1 MARVAARLTL
11 LQIGLALGLV
21 AILARAAQLQL
32 VQGQHWAQEA
42 DRERRA
48 REILPARRG
57 MLLDRNGVPLA
68 LTQEYYH
75 VGIAPNEVRDRRALV
90 RAAASALDLSAA
102 ELERDLSGDKRY
114 LYFHGPYTAVDVQ
127 PIRGMPGIHLESE
140 YRRFYPA
147 RGLARPIIGTYS
159 ADSGRGVSGLEL
171 ALDSVLTGTPG
182 EAVVLK
188 DRAGRR
194 YDSPSRVTRLPEPGL
209 DVVLTL
215 DAELQDIAEHG
226 LDEAIEAMHARGG
239 DVVFLDPRTG
249 EVLAS
254 ASRQEG
260 ADDPSE
266 GRPSTV
272 TDPFEP
278 GSTAKLFTAAA
289 LLTHQLVDSS
299 DRVFAE
305 NGEWDMPVGDAKRP
319 RVRRIHDAHR
329 TPGSLSLAQAIQ
341 VSSNVAMAKF
351 SLRLLPALQFDA
363 LRDFGFGSP
372 TGVEFPGESRGRLA
386 RPDRWRDRIS
396 GPSIAMGYEFGV
408 TPLQLAA
415 AYGAIA
421 NDGVLLAPSLV
432 LAIRDADG
440 RVRYRHHPEP
450 VRQAISPVIAAR
462 LREFLRGAVGEG
474 GTGERAQ
481 LVNYTLLGKTGTA
494 LRFEGG
500 RYIQGEYTA
509 SFAALFPAES
519 PQLVAIVKIDDP
531 KGEYYGGLTAAPV
544 TRRMLDQALS
554 ARRVAIDRSR
564 LVTPAPLDTTHEAQP
579 DQTPSPTRVVVSW
592 PPVPSVDSAQP
603 GALVPN
609 LVGVPVRR
617 AAVALHRRGFR
628 VVLHGTGKVTR
639 TSPAAGD
646 SLAPRDTVTVWA
658 E

>member
-1 MARVAARLTL
+1 L
-11 LQIGLALGLV
+11 
-21 AILARAAQLQL
+21 
-32 VQGQHWAQEA
+32 
-42 DRERRA
+42 
-48 REILPARRG
+48 
-57 MLLDRNGVPLA
+57 LLDRNGVPLA
-68 LTQEYYH
+68 VSQEYYH
-75 VGIAPNEVRDRRALV
+75 VGIAPNEVRDRRALI
-90 RAAASALDLSAA
+90 RAAAPALDVSAGQ
-102 ELERDLSGDKRY
+102 LETALSGDRRY
-114 LYFHGPYTAVDVQ
+114 LYFHGPFTAVDVQ
-127 PIRGMPGIHLESE
+127 PIRGMAGVHLESE

-147 RGLARPIIGTYS
+147 RALARPVIGTYS

-215 DAELQDIAEHG
+215 DAELQDIAERG
-226 LDEAIEAMHARGG
+226 LDEAVEAMHARGG

-254 ASRQEG
+254 ASRQAG
-260 ADDPSE
+260 TADPAE
-266 GRPSTV
+266 ARPSSV

-289 LLTHQLVDSS
+289 LLAHDLVDSS

-305 NGEWDMPVGDAKRP
+305 NGQWDMPIGEGSRARL
-319 RVRRIHDAHR
+319 RRIHDAHR
-329 TPGSLSLAQAIQ
+329 TPGSLTLAQAIQ

-351 SLRLLPALQFDA
+351 SLRLQPALQFDA

-396 GPSIAMGYEFGV
+396 GPSIAMGYELGV

-415 AYGAIA
+415 AYAAIA
-421 NDGVLLAPSLV
+421 NDGVLLAPTLV

-440 RVRYRHHPEP
+440 RVRYRHRPEP
-450 VRQAISPVIAAR
+450 VRQAIAPAIATR
-462 LREFLRGAVGEG
+462 LRDFLRGAVGEG

-494 LRFEGG
+494 VRFERG
-500 RYIQGEYTA
+500 RYVQGEYTA
-509 SFAALFPAES
+509 SFAALFPADA
-519 PQLVAIVKIDDP
+519 PQLVVIVKIDDP

-564 LVTPAPLDTTHEAQP
+564 LVTPEPLDTTREP
-579 DQTPSPTRVVVSW
+579 PVDQAPGPTRIVVPW
-592 PPVPSVDSAQP
+592 PPVPVSDSLEP

-617 AAVALHRRGFR
+617 AAVALHRRGLH
-628 VVLHGTGKVTR
+628 VLLHGTGRVTR
-639 TSPAAGD
+639 TLPAAGD
-646 SLAPRDTVTVWA
+646 SLGAHDTVTVWA